1 MVTAGRPRRP
11 GSLAARLAVRPLD
24 RKLLRDLWALKGQA
38 FAISLVI
45 GAGVAMFIMY
55 LSTFHSLRLTQGT
68 YYERYRFGQVFAGL
82 TRAPLALRERIAG
95 IPGVARADARVV
107 VDVSLDVPDLTEP
120 ASGRLIGIDIP
131 PQPTL
136 NDLFLR
142 RGRFPAPGRP
152 DEVLVS
158 EAFALARAL
167 APGDRVGAV
176 INGRRRELE
185 IVGIALSPEYI
196 YSIRPG
202 ELIPDDARFGIF
214 WMHGR
219 GLAAA
224 FNMEGGFNNLSL
236 TLLPGAS
243 EPDVIA
249 RLDRLIAPYGGL
261 GSLPRAL
268 QTSHWYLDNE
278 LAQLQS
284 VGLILPVIF
293 LLVAAF
299 LLNVVLTRIVSVQ
312 REQIAALKALGYTN
326 RELAWHYIK
335 LSLLI
340 GAAGGA
346 VGVVAGAWMGSG
358 MTSIYNNFF
367 RFPTLTYQL
376 PSNVVA
382 AGIAVSFAAATLGA
396 LNAVRRA
403 ASLPPA
409 EAMRPEP
416 PARFRRSVLE
426 RAGLARY
433 LSAPVRMILRNVGR
447 HPVRAA
453 TSVVGIAASVAML
466 ILGTFFLDSI
476 AVLMDVQFFV
486 IQRQD
491 LTVSFVWPASAR
503 ALHELRRMPG
513 VLHAEPM
520 RAVPARLRAAQ
531 RSRIVS
537 LQGLVAAPELHRVV
551 DVNGGPVRLPA
562 DGLVLS
568 LKLAEVL
575 GADVGDLVTVE
586 ALDGQRQTRD
596 VKVAGIVEEY
606 MGTSA
611 YMEIDAVR
619 RLMREGASLSGAVLK
634 VDQAEAAALYAR
646 LKATPMVGGV
656 SLKRSAIESF
666 EKTLAETFYVMI
678 FFNLLFSSV
687 IAFGVVYNAA
697 RVSLSERSRE
707 LASLRVLGFT
717 RGEIS
722 FILLGEL
729 AVVVGLAIP
738 LGLALGYAFAAALV
752 AAFNTEL
759 YRFPLVI
766 SPRTYAYAATAVLV
780 AAALSG
786 LAVRSRLDHLDLV
799 AVLKTRE

>member
-1 MVTAGRPRRP
+1 M
-11 GSLAARLAVRPLD
+11 
-24 RKLLRDLWALKGQA
+24 
-38 FAISLVI
+38 VI

-55 LSTFHSLRLTQGT
+55 LSTFHSLRLTQQT
-68 YYERYRFGQVFAGL
+68 YYDRYRFADVFAGL
-82 TRAPLALRERIAG
+82 TRAPMNLRDRVAE

-107 VDVSLDVPDLTEP
+107 VDVTLDVPDLTEP
-120 ASGRLIGIDIP
+120 ASGRLIGIEVP
-131 PQPTL
+131 PRPML

-142 RGRFPAPGRP
+142 RGRLPSPGRP

-158 EAFALARAL
+158 EAFALARDL
-167 APGDRVGAV
+167 GPGDRVGAI

-224 FNMEGGFNNLSL
+224 FNMEGGFNNLAL

-243 EPDVIA
+243 ESDVIA
-249 RLDRLIAPYGGL
+249 RLDRLISIYGGL
-261 GSLPRAL
+261 GAIPRAL

-278 LAQLQS
+278 LRQLQS

-299 LLNVVLTRIVSVQ
+299 LLNVVLSRIVSVQ

-326 RELAWHYIK
+326 VELAWHYTK

-340 GAAGGA
+340 GAAGG
-346 VGVVAGAWMGSG
+346 VIGVVFGAWMGSG
-358 MTSIYNNFF
+358 MTSIYNGFF
-367 RFPTLTYQL
+367 RFPTLTYRL
-376 PSNVVA
+376 PPDVVV
-382 AGIAVSFAAATLGA
+382 GGVAVSFIAAILGA
-396 LNAVRRA
+396 LNAVRSA
-403 ASLPPA
+403 AALPPA
-409 EAMRPEP
+409 EAMRPEA

-426 RAGLARY
+426 RLGLARY

-453 TSVVGIAASVAML
+453 TSIIGIAASVAML

-491 LTVSFVWPASAR
+491 ITVSFVLPASGR
-503 ALHELRRMPG
+503 ALHEIRRLPG
-513 VLHAEPM
+513 VIDAEPM

-537 LQGLVAAPELHRVV
+537 LQGLVANAELNRVV
-551 DVNGGPVRLPA
+551 DVAGGPMRLPP

-575 GADVGDLVTVE
+575 DARVGDLVTVE
-586 ALDGQRQTRD
+586 VLDGRRPIAQ

-619 RLMREGASLSGAVLK
+619 RLVKEGGTLSGAFLK
-634 VDQAEAAALYAR
+634 VDQAHARSLYDK
-646 LKATPMVGGV
+646 LKQTPMVAGV

-729 AVVVGLAIP
+729 AVVILLAIP
-738 LGLALGYAFAAALV
+738 LGLLLGYAFAGALV

-766 SPRTYAYAATAVLV
+766 TPRTYAYAATAVLV
-780 AAALSG
+780 AATVSG

>member
-1 MVTAGRPRRP
+1 MV
-11 GSLAARLAVRPLD
+11 VRPLD
-24 RKLLRDLWALKGQA
+24 RKLLRDIWTLKGQA
-38 FAISLVI
+38 LAISLVI

-55 LSTFHSLRLTQGT
+55 LSTFASLRLTQDT
-68 YYERYRFGQVFAGL
+68 YYERYRFGDVFAGL
-82 TRAPLALRERIAG
+82 TRAPLFLRDRVAA
-95 IPGVARADARVV
+95 IPGVARVDARVV
-107 VDVSLDVPDLTEP
+107 VDVTLDVPDLTEP
-120 ASGRLIGIDIP
+120 ASGRLIGIELP
-131 PQPTL
+131 HAPML
-136 NDLFLR
+136 NDVFLR
-142 RGRFPAPGRP
+142 RGRFPAIGSP

-158 EAFALARAL
+158 EAFAIARAL
-167 APGDRVGAV
+167 GPGDRVGAV
-176 INGRRRELE
+176 INGRRRDLE
-185 IVGIALSPEYI
+185 IVGIGLSPEYI

-202 ELIPDDARFGIF
+202 ELIPDDSRFGVF

-219 GLAAA
+219 SLAAA
-224 FNMEGGFNNLSL
+224 FDMEGGFNDISL
-236 TLLPGAS
+236 TLLPGATES
-243 EPDVIA
+243 DVIA
-249 RLDRLIAPYGGL
+249 RLDRLLSTFGGL
-261 GSLPRAL
+261 GSIPRAL

-278 LAQLQS
+278 LRQLQS
-284 VGLILPVIF
+284 VGLVLPIVF

-326 RELAWHYIK
+326 GELSWHYGK

-346 VGVVAGAWMGSG
+346 FGLAGGAWMGSG

-367 RFPTLTYQL
+367 RFPTLVYYL
-376 PSNVVA
+376 PADVVA
-382 AGIAVSFAAATLGA
+382 EGVLVSFVAAALGA
-396 LNAVRRA
+396 INAVRRVA
-403 ASLPPA
+403 ALPPA

-416 PARFRRSVLE
+416 PARYRQSWLE
-426 RAGLARY
+426 RAGLARF

-453 TSVVGIAASVAML
+453 TSVIGIAAAVAML

-476 AVLMDVQFFV
+476 AVLMDLQFFV

-491 LTVSFVWPASAR
+491 ATVTFVLPASGR
-503 ALHELRRMPG
+503 SIHEIGRLPG
-513 VLHAEPM
+513 VLYAEPI
-520 RAVPARLRAAQ
+520 RAVPARLRFAQ

-537 LQGLVAAPELHRVV
+537 IQGLVANPELNRVV
-551 DVNGGPVRLPA
+551 DVNGGALVLPA

-575 GADVGDLVTVE
+575 GAHVGDAITVE
-586 ALDGQRQTRD
+586 VLDGRREVRQ
-596 VKVAGIVEEY
+596 VPVSGIVEEY

-619 RLMREGASLSGAVLK
+619 RLAGEGDALSGAFLK
-634 VDQAEAAALYAR
+634 VDAARAEELYAR
-646 LKATPMVGGV
+646 LKDTPAVAGV
-656 SLKRSAIESF
+656 SLKGTAIESF
-666 EKTLAETFYVMI
+666 EKTLADTFYVMI
-678 FFNLLFSSV
+678 FFNLVFSSV

-729 AVVVGLAIP
+729 ASVTLMAIP
-738 LGLALGYAFAAALV
+738 IGMGLGYAFAGLLV

-759 YRFPLVI
+759 YRFPLVV
-766 SPRTYAYAATAVLV
+766 STRTFAYAALSVLV
-780 AAALSG
+780 AATLSG
-786 LAVRSRLDHLDLV
+786 LAVRRRLDHLDLV

>member
-1 MVTAGRPRRP
+1 MVI
-11 GSLAARLAVRPLD
+11 RPLD
-24 RKLLRDLWALKGQA
+24 RKLLRDLWTLKGQA

-45 GAGVAMFIMY
+45 SAGVAMFIMY
-55 LSTFHSLRLTQGT
+55 LSTFHSLRLTQET
-68 YYERYRFGQVFAGL
+68 YYERYRFGHVFAAL
-82 TRAPLALRERIAG
+82 TRAPMNVLERAADL
-95 IPGVARADARVV
+95 PGVARVEARVV
-107 VDVSLDVPDLTEP
+107 VDVTLDVPDLTEP
-120 ASGRLIGIDIP
+120 ASGRLIGIDVP
-131 PQPTL
+131 ARPML
-136 NDLFLR
+136 NDVFIR
-142 RGRFPAPGRP
+142 RGRFPALGHP

-158 EAFALARAL
+158 EGFALARDL
-167 APGDRVGAV
+167 HPGDSIGAM
-176 INGRRRELE
+176 INGRRRELS

-202 ELIPDDARFGIF
+202 ELIPDDSRFGIF

-224 FNMEGGFNNLSL
+224 FNMEGGFNHLSL

-249 RLDRLIAPYGGL
+249 RLDRLLAPSGGL
-261 GSLPRAL
+261 GALPRSL

-284 VGLILPVIF
+284 VGLVLPIVF

-326 RELAWHYIK
+326 RELAWHYTK

-340 GAAGGA
+340 GAAGG
-346 VGVVAGAWMGSG
+346 VLGTVFGAWMGSG
-358 MTSIYNNFF
+358 MTAIYNDFF
-367 RFPTLTYQL
+367 RFPILTYNL
-376 PSNVVA
+376 PANVVF
-382 AGIAVSFAAATLGA
+382 GGVAVSFAAATLGA

-403 ASLPPA
+403 AALPPA

-416 PARFRRSVLE
+416 PARYRHSLLE
-426 RAGLARY
+426 RAGLAHY
-433 LSAPVRMILRNVGR
+433 LSPPVRMILRNVGR
-447 HPVRAA
+447 QPARAA
-453 TSVVGIAASVAML
+453 TAVAGVAASISML

-476 AVLMDVQFFV
+476 GVLLDQQFFV

-491 LTVSFVWPASAR
+491 VTVNFVLPASAR
-503 ALHELRRMPG
+503 SLHEVRRLPG
-513 VLHAEPM
+513 VIGAEPL
-520 RAVPARLRAAQ
+520 RAVPARLRSAQ

-537 LQGLVAAPELHRVV
+537 VQGLVAEPELNRVV
-551 DVNGGPVRLPA
+551 DVTGGAVRLPPG
-562 DGLVLS
+562 GLVLS

-575 GADVGDLVTVE
+575 AVGVGEVVTMEV
-586 ALDGQRQTRD
+586 LDGRRP
-596 VKVAGIVEEY
+596 VREVPVAGIVEEY

-611 YMEIDAVR
+611 YMEIGALR
-619 RLMREGASLSGAVLK
+619 RLLGEGDSLSGAFLR
-634 VDQAEAAALYAR
+634 VDPAEADVLYQR
-646 LKATPMVGGV
+646 LKGIPFVAGV
-656 SLKRSAIESF
+656 SLKRSAVESF
-666 EKTLAETFYVMI
+666 QRTIAETFYVMI

-687 IAFGVVYNAA
+687 ISFGVVYNAA
-697 RVSLSERSRE
+697 RISLSERSRE

-722 FILLGEL
+722 LILLGEL
-729 AVVVGLAIP
+729 AVVVVLAIP
-738 LGLALGYAFAAALV
+738 IGLLLGYIFAGALV

-759 YRFPLVI
+759 YRFPLVVT
-766 SPRTYAYAATAVLV
+766 PRTYAYAATVVLI
-780 AAALSG
+780 AASLSG
-786 LAVRSRLDHLDLV
+786 LAVRRRLDRLDLV

>member
-1 MVTAGRPRRP
+1 M
-11 GSLAARLAVRPLD
+11 LRPLD
-24 RKLLRDLWALKGQA
+24 RKLLRDLWSLKGQA
-38 FAISLVI
+38 LAISLVI

-55 LSTFHSLRLTQGT
+55 LSTFHSLRLTQQT
-68 YYERYRFGQVFAGL
+68 YYDRYRFADVFAGL
-82 TRAPLALRERIAG
+82 TRAPLSLRDRVGE
-95 IPGVARADARVV
+95 IPGVARVEARVV
-107 VDVSLDVPDLTEP
+107 VDVTLDVPGLTEP

-131 PQPTL
+131 ARPML

-142 RGRFPAPGRP
+142 RGRFPTPGRP
-152 DEVLVS
+152 DDVLVS
-158 EAFALARAL
+158 EAFAIARAL
-167 APGDRVGAV
+167 VPGDRVGAV
-176 INGRRRELE
+176 INGRRRDLE
-185 IVGIALSPEYI
+185 IVGVALSPEYI

-202 ELIPDDARFGIF
+202 ELIPDDSRFGIF

-224 FNMEGGFNNLSL
+224 FDMEGGFNNLAL
-236 TLLPGAS
+236 TILPGAS

-249 RLDRLIAPYGGL
+249 RLDRLLSIYGGL
-261 GSLPRAL
+261 GAIPRDL

-278 LAQLQS
+278 LSQLQS
-284 VGLILPVIF
+284 VGLVLPVIF

-299 LLNVVLTRIVSVQ
+299 LLNVVLSRIVSVQ

-326 RELAWHYIK
+326 VELAWHYTK

-346 VGVVAGAWMGSG
+346 FGVVFGAWLGSG
-358 MTSIYNNFF
+358 MTSIYNAFF
-367 RFPTLTYQL
+367 RFPTLTYSL
-376 PSNVVA
+376 PGDVVL
-382 AGIAVSFAAATLGA
+382 GGVAVSFVAGVLGA
-396 LNAVRRA
+396 LNAVRKA
-403 ASLPPA
+403 AALPPA

-416 PARFRRSVLE
+416 PARYAPSVLE

-453 TSVVGIAASVAML
+453 TSVVGIAASVSML

-476 AVLMDVQFFV
+476 GVLMDLQFFV

-491 LTVSFVWPASAR
+491 LSVTFVLPASAR
-503 ALHELRRMPG
+503 ALHEIRRLPG
-513 VLHAEPM
+513 VIDAEPI
-520 RAVPARLRAAQ
+520 RAVPARLRSAQ

-537 LQGLVAAPELHRVV
+537 VQGLVAQAELNRLV
-551 DVNGGPVRLPA
+551 DVSSGAVRLPPE
-562 DGLVLS
+562 GVVLS

-575 GADVGDLVTVE
+575 DARVGDLLTMEV
-586 ALDGQRQTRD
+586 LDGRRPVRQ
-596 VKVAGIVEEY
+596 VPVSGIVEEY
-606 MGTSA
+606 MGTAA
-611 YMEIDAVR
+611 YMEIDALR
-619 RLMREGASLSGAVLK
+619 RLIKEGRSLSGAFLR
-634 VDQAEAAALYAR
+634 VDQAHAESLYRR
-646 LKATPMVGGV
+646 LKQTPMVAGV

-666 EKTLAETFYVMI
+666 ERTLAETFYVMI

-697 RVSLSERSRE
+697 RVSFSERSRE

-722 FILLGEL
+722 LILLGEL
-729 AVVVGLAIP
+729 AVVVLLAIP
-738 LGLALGYAFAAALV
+738 VGMLLGYVFAGVLV

-759 YRFPLVI
+759 YRFPLIVT
-766 SPRTYAYAATAVLV
+766 PRTYAYAASAVLV
-780 AAALSG
+780 AATLSG
-786 LAVRSRLDHLDLV
+786 LAVRRRLDHLDLV